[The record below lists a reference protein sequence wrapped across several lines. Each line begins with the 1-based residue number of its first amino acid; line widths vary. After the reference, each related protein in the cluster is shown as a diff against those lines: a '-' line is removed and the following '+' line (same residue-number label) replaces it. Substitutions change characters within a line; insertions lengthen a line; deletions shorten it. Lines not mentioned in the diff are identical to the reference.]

1 MRIKMAKK
9 KKGSVEFRFYEVPQ
23 EETVLALMGKK
34 WIQVYGENI
43 DNMHFH
49 NLIEIG
55 YCHYGDGDLIIEN
68 DQYRFGAGMVSCIP
82 ANFLHVTRSDT
93 DVMAFWEYIYINPV
107 DILEQRGKSVQEI
120 RSITDI
126 INNRAFFIKVEE
138 NPMIVTLI
146 RAIFEEMQDKNI
158 YYRESVSGLAYSLLF
173 EIARFNGKDIA
184 QSCEKNN
191 SLQL

>member
-1 MRIKMAKK
+1 MAKK

-158 YYRESVSGLAYSLLF
+158 DRKSVV
-173 EIARFNGKDIA
+173 
-184 QSCEKNN
+184 
-191 SLQL
+191 

>member
-1 MRIKMAKK
+1 
-9 KKGSVEFRFYEVPQ
+9 
-23 EETVLALMGKK
+23 
-34 WIQVYGENI
+34 
-43 DNMHFH
+43 
-49 NLIEIG
+49 
-55 YCHYGDGDLIIEN
+55 
-68 DQYRFGAGMVSCIP
+68 MVSCIP

-146 RAIFEEMQDKNI
+146 RAILE
-158 YYRESVSGLAYSLLF
+158 
-173 EIARFNGKDIA
+173 
-184 QSCEKNN
+184 
-191 SLQL
+191 